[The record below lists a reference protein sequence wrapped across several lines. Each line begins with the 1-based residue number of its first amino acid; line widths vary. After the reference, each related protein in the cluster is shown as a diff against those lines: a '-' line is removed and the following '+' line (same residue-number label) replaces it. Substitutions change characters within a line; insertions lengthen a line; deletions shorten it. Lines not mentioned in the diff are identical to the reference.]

1 MKLKKWAVLA
11 CTAALAVSVLSGC
24 GNSVSTKTETVSKS
38 DHPVALT
45 LDAHITALH
54 MTNIVPKLSG
64 KLVSTPLAVGQEVKA
79 GDVVVQV
86 DSAPYQ
92 QSVSQAESQL
102 VAASSAAT
110 PTYKTVTVPA
120 ASSGG
125 GGGGDN
131 SGHRAELKA
140 WYNMGA
146 LSKVEYNQMMAD
158 AGGSSGSS
166 QGETTQT
173 VQVQEAPAVDHEKIA
188 QLQQAVQAARD
199 MLGNTTIYSPIDGRV
214 TAVSDNPSVAVAGN
228 VLATIQQM
236 SPLVATFA
244 IPEMY
249 IDALQDAKKDGSLQV
264 SIIAASGETE
274 TGELTYLA
282 TTKDPSTG
290 SYMAKVTFNNAK
302 NLFVPGEFYHVRIAT
317 PKEVSQITVPKTAV
331 RTKDSGDFVYIVNDS
346 GLAEARSVLTG
357 DEEDGRVVILDEG
370 DVVILDEGDVVVAN
384 PPDSLE
390 IGMKVKS

>member
-1 MKLKKWAVLA
+1 M
-11 CTAALAVSVLSGC
+11 
-24 GNSVSTKTETVSKS
+24 
-38 DHPVALT
+38 ALT
-45 LDAHITALH
+45 LDANITALH

-79 GDVVVQV
+79 GEVVVQV

-92 QSVSQAESQL
+92 QSVNQAEAEL
-102 VAASSAAT
+102 VAASSAST

-158 AGGSSGSS
+158 SGSSSGSS

-199 MLGNTTIYSPIDGRV
+199 MMGNTTIYSPLDGRV
-214 TAVSDNPSVAVAGN
+214 TAVADNPSVAVAGN

-249 IDALQDAKKDGSLQV
+249 IQALQDAKKT
-264 SIIAASGETE
+264 AACK
-274 TGELTYLA
+274 Y
-282 TTKDPSTG
+282 PS
-290 SYMAKVTFNNAK
+290 SPLRAKPRRGN
-302 NLFVPGEFYHVRIAT
+302 
-317 PKEVSQITVPKTAV
+317 
-331 RTKDSGDFVYIVNDS
+331 
-346 GLAEARSVLTG
+346 
-357 DEEDGRVVILDEG
+357 
-370 DVVILDEGDVVVAN
+370 
-384 PPDSLE
+384 
-390 IGMKVKS
+390 

>member
-45 LDAHITALH
+45 LDANITALH

-125 GGGGDN
+125 DN

-158 AGGSSGSS
+158 AGGSSDSS

-249 IDALQDAKKDGSLQV
+249 IQALQDAKKDGSLQV

-282 TTKDPSTG
+282 TEKDPSTG

-302 NLFVPGEFYHVRIAT
+302 SLFVPGEFYHVRIAT

-346 GLAEARSVLTG
+346 GLADARSVLTG
-357 DEEDGRVVILDEG
+357 DEEDGRVVILDG
-370 DVVILDEGDVVVAN
+370 LDEGDIVVAD

>member
-45 LDAHITALH
+45 LDANITALH

-92 QSVSQAESQL
+92 QRVSQAESQL

-214 TAVSDNPSVAVAGN
+214 TAVSDNPPSVAVAGN

-346 GLAEARSVLTG
+346 GLADARSVLTG
-357 DEEDGRVVILDEG
+357 DEEDGRVVILDG
-370 DVVILDEGDVVVAN
+370 LDEGDVVVAD

>member
-45 LDAHITALH
+45 LDANITALH

-158 AGGSSGSS
+158 AGGSFGSS

-331 RTKDSGDFVYIVNDS
+331 RTKDSGDFVYINDS
-346 GLAEARSVLTG
+346 GLADARSVLTG
-357 DEEDGRVVILDEG
+357 DEEDGRVVILDG
-370 DVVILDEGDVVVAN
+370 LDEGDVVVAD